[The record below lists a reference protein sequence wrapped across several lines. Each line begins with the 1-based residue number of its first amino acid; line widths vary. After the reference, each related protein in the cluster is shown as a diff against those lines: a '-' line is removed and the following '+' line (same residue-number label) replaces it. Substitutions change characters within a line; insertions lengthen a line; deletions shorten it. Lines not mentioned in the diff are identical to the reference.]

1 MSTKIKEKMM
11 TQYERDTSVDYEDLV
26 GYVAGENIL
35 DTLDGF
41 LGNEKA
47 EYKPPVMRKNTDSEY
62 SEPWQ
67 NLYINF
73 SNEQDYIE
81 FMFAIGEKPV
91 PKLNALVYKGNS
103 NDNGLLDFL
112 E

>member
-1 MSTKIKEKMM
+1 V
-11 TQYERDTSVDYEDLV
+11 TQYNRDTSVDYEDLV
-26 GYVAGENIL
+26 GYVAGDNIL
-35 DTLDGF
+35 DTLDDF
-41 LGNEKA
+41 LGTEKT
-47 EYKPPVMRKNTDSEY
+47 EYKPPVMKKNIESEF

-73 SNEQDYIE
+73 STEQDYIE
-81 FMFAIGEKPV
+81 FMFAIDEKPV

-112 E
+112 GE